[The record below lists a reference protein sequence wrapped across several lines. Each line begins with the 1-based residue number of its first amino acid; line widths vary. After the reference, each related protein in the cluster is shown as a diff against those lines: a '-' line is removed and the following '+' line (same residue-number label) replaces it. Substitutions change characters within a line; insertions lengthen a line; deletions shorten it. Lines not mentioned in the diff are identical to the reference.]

1 MKTINL
7 RDFYSSIYSSD
18 CLFDVPDEVAELL
31 LLYKRLE
38 EAQQR
43 RIRRHKAYYSLDRK
57 DGIEKDII
65 LIILTPPE
73 IYERKLTNQEM
84 YAAMNSL
91 SEKQTRRVYAHYF
104 LGMSKYAIAKAEGV
118 DESAVRKSI
127 ETGLKRM
134 ALFLKNLA

>member
-7 RDFYSSIYSSD
+7 RDYYPFYASD
-18 CLFDVPDEVAELL
+18 CLVDVLDEVAELL

-43 RIRRHKAYYSLDRK
+43 RIRKHKAYYSLDRN
-57 DGIEKDII
+57 DGIERDIM

-73 IYERKLTNQEM
+73 IYEQKLTNQQL

-91 SEKQTRRVYAHYF
+91 SEKQTKRIYAHYF
-104 LGMSKYAIAKAEGV
+104 LSMSKYAIAKAEGV
-118 DESAVRKSI
+118 DESAIRRSI
-127 ETGLKRM
+127 TAGLLRM
-134 ALFLKNLA
+134 GTFLRRL